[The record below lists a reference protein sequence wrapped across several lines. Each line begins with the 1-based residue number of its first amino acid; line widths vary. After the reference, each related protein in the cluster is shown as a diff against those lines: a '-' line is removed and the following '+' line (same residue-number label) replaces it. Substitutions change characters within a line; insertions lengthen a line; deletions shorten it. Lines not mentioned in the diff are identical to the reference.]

1 MGNER
6 DFVPLFYEVRKM
18 ATEIKV
24 YRINETEIWQGKLHK
39 VNGENVEGTVR
50 FILRPL
56 NPADAEAMGK
66 LSENIYRHLRKGEEC
81 FIHKHSGEYFYNVF
95 DNPHLRYTGIFVGNT
110 LIGMSYLKICENFQ
124 ELQEELPNAEYDFFG
139 RNVMEEKAG

>member
-1 MGNER
+1 MSGILSR
-6 DFVPLFYEVRKM
+6 FFYEVRKM

-39 VNGENVEGTVR
+39 VNGENVEKAVR

-81 FIHKHSGEYFYNVF
+81 FIHKHSG
-95 DNPHLRYTGIFVGNT
+95 DNFSAVKSFVIRSPFNQISYEITGIILYFCVF
-110 LIGMSYLKICENFQ
+110 EN
-124 ELQEELPNAEYDFFG
+124 
-139 RNVMEEKAG
+139 M